1 MAEISAQMVKELRE
15 KTGAGMGDCKNALV
29 ETNGDMKEAIEYLRK
44 KGAAALAKRQ
54 DRSANEGLVIAKTS
68 TNAQDAAIVELNSE
82 TDFVA
87 KNEGFE
93 TFANQ
98 LGQAILENNPTT
110 IDEIMDLKVGN
121 DTVKGLYN
129 ELLAKFSEK
138 IEIRR
143 FERLHTNGY
152 FADYIH
158 AGSKLAVLIE
168 MSEPNPNERA
178 VMMIRDI
185 AMQIAA
191 MNPLY
196 LDRSVVPQADLEKE
210 KEIYKAAAIAEGKKE
225 EIAIKIAE
233 GKLNKFYQEQCLVEQ
248 QFVKDATKT
257 INAVVEDISGEYGK
271 DVKIVRFIRYFLGES
286 LEQE

>member
-1 MAEISAQMVKELRE
+1 
-15 KTGAGMGDCKNALV
+15 
-29 ETNGDMKEAIEYLRK
+29 
-44 KGAAALAKRQ
+44 
-54 DRSANEGLVIAKTS
+54 LVIAKTS
-68 TNAQDAAIVELNSE
+68 ANNQDAAIVELNSE

-98 LGQAILENNPTT
+98 LGQAILENNPTS
-110 IDEIMDLKVGN
+110 IDEIMELKVGN

-129 ELLAKFSEK
+129 EILAKFSEK

-143 FERLHTNGY
+143 FERWKTTG
-152 FADYIH
+152 FFTEYIH

-168 MSEPNPNERA
+168 ISAPNPNETA
-178 VMMIRDI
+178 TTMIRDI

-196 LDRSVVPQADLEKE
+196 LDRSVVPQADLDKE

-225 EIAIKIAE
+225 EIAEKIAE

-257 INAVVEDISGEYGK
+257 IADVVKDISAEFGK
-271 DVKIVRFIRYFLGES
+271 EVKIIRFVRYFLGES